1 MGPVLENDLLTVGIL
16 IAVFGM
22 RLIFP
27 VVIVAVT
34 ADMGVVEVAK
44 MALNDPKTYSER
56 LMAHHAEIS
65 AFGGTFLLLVFLN
78 FFFDDEK
85 KRIGL
90 DGLNLNLQAW
100 QAYRQCLYFLL

>member
-1 MGPVLENDLLTVGIL
+1 
-16 IAVFGM
+16 
-22 RLIFP
+22 
-27 VVIVAVT
+27 
-34 ADMGVVEVAK
+34 
-44 MALNDPKTYSER
+44 
-56 LMAHHAEIS
+56 MAHHAEIS

-85 KRIGL
+85 RIGL

>member
-1 MGPVLENDLLTVGIL
+1 
-16 IAVFGM
+16 
-22 RLIFP
+22 
-27 VVIVAVT
+27 
-34 ADMGVVEVAK
+34 
-44 MALNDPKTYSER
+44 
-56 LMAHHAEIS
+56 MAHHAEIS

>member
-1 MGPVLENDLLTVGIL
+1 
-16 IAVFGM
+16 
-22 RLIFP
+22 
-27 VVIVAVT
+27 
-34 ADMGVVEVAK
+34 

-85 KRIGL
+85 ETHWFRWLESKL
-90 DGLNLNLQAW
+90 LQVW